1 MHLLPDVQSHTL
13 SIHSVFFFVNMIYI
27 SRQVLLLLFLLLQI
41 PYSSLLIHSLW
52 PISLVSPQPISPHCP
67 TQTSMIFFFWH
78 AKAFILCSSKWAPN
92 FLWWYQLLS
101 HLLSLFPQLDCKFGI
116 LSSQWVIQ
124 HNLSVHWSSIL
135 YYLLTDPLID
145 SKGRKLEQ

>member
-27 SRQVLLLLFLLLQI
+27 SPSFASPVSSTSDTLLFPAYPFFMTHLF
-41 PYSSLLIHSLW
+41 SLTSTNKPSL
-52 PISLVSPQPISPHCP
+52 SNTDFYDL
-67 TQTSMIFFFWH
+67 FFWH